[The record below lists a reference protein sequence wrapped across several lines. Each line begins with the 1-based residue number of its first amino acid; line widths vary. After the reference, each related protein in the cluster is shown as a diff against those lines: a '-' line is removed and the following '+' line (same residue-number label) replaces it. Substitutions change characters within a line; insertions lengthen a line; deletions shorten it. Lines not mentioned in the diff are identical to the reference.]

1 MNERLDSPEPDLDGR
16 DKALERMKQER
27 SSPGRDT
34 QGGDATATD
43 AEGTA
48 PRRGGRD
55 DDQPATVVTPPEG
68 N

>member
-1 MNERLDSPEPDLDGR
+1 MNKPDPRLDEN

-34 QGGDATATD
+34 RGGDATAGD
-43 AEGTA
+43 FEGTA
-48 PRRGGRD
+48 ARRGDSGE
-55 DDQPATVVTPPEG
+55 DQPATVVTPAEG